1 MKMKKIINAPEN
13 LVVETLKGYIAAHS
27 DIIQMVPGTHI
38 VERIVPKEKGKVRF
52 LMANGAGHEPA
63 VICWVGKGMFD
74 MNIPGEIFTCA
85 SSANIYEGIKRLGA
99 DGSPV
104 LVAIQNHAGDVL
116 NAGLAIE
123 DALNDGIDVH
133 SVLFW
138 DDIASA
144 PKQEIQERRG
154 IGGMLFYSKIIGA
167 LAEEGASVDELIV
180 MFEQVRDRTRTLAF
194 AVTNCT
200 NPISGLDMFAQLPED
215 MIEIGMG
222 VHGEGGSE
230 RIKIPTA
237 KELAMIVADKL
248 IEDGEYEAGDQM
260 LVMVNGSGA
269 MTMME
274 MSIIFG
280 ELKVYLEE
288 KGMKIVGCKVGNYLT
303 TQELNGASISFCAV
317 NDDMLALW
325 CAPCEVSYF

>member
-1 MKMKKIINAPEN
+1 MKKIINKPED
-13 LVVETLKGYIAAHS
+13 LVAETLKGYTDAHS
-27 DIIQMVPGTHI
+27 DIIHLVPGTHM
-38 VERIVPKEKGKVRF
+38 VERALPKKKGKVRF

-85 SSANIYEGIKRLGA
+85 PSASIYEGIKRLGE

-104 LVAIQNHAGDVL
+104 LVAIQNHAGDVM

-123 DALNDGIDVH
+123 DALDDGIDVH

-144 PKQEIQERRG
+144 SKEEIEERRG
-154 IGGMLFYSKIIGA
+154 IGGMLFYSKMIGA
-167 LAEEGASVDELIV
+167 MAEGGASVDELIA
-180 MFEQVRDRTRTLAF
+180 MFEKIRDRTRTVAF

-200 NPISGLDMFAQLPED
+200 NPISGLDMFARLPDD

-222 VHGEGGSE
+222 VHGEGGSG
-230 RIKIPTA
+230 RIKLPTA
-237 KELAMIVADKL
+237 KELAKIIANQL
-248 IEDGEYEAGDQM
+248 IDDGGYKASDRL
-260 LVMVNGSGA
+260 LVFVNGSGG

-274 MSIIFG
+274 MSIFYG
-280 ELKVYLEE
+280 ELKAYLED
-288 KGMKIVGCKVGNYLT
+288 KGMSVAGCKVGNYLT
-303 TQELNGASISFCAV
+303 TQELNGASVSFCAV
-317 NDDMLALW
+317 NDEMLDLW
-325 CAPCEVSYF
+325 HAPCEVSYF